1 MKSSER
7 HKLKENE
14 VASVLSRVL
23 HWVTPRL
30 NTILIVAGVLIVLLV
45 AVLIIRFQNE
55 RRDTAAGTNITK
67 TLQDLGGGSLDQVP
81 RDKIPLLEEMGKKY
95 KNTPSG
101 AVLLYRLGLM
111 YRDQNEDDKALEF
124 FNMAV
129 RSLEDKDPAYIA
141 QAGLNMKAGRYD
153 AAKEDLYR
161 ISRES
166 PLYDNALYLLYL
178 CGRGTQDESLTQK
191 AAEELSSERFSES
204 PYQKMIA
211 IREVL

>member
-14 VASVLSRVL
+14 VASALSRFL

-30 NTILIVAGVLIVLLV
+30 NTILIVAGCLIVLLV
-45 AVLIIRFQNE
+45 TMLIIRYQNE
-55 RRDTAAGTNITK
+55 RRDETAGMNITK
-67 TLQDLGGGSLDQVP
+67 ALQDLGGGSLEQVSP
-81 RDKIPLLEEMGKKY
+81 DKFSLIEELAHKY

-101 AVLLYRLGLM
+101 AVLLYRLGVM
-111 YRDQNEDDKALEF
+111 YRDKGEDEKALEF
-124 FNMAV
+124 FNMAAC
-129 RSLEDKDPAYIA
+129 SLQDKDPAYIA
-141 QAGLNMKAGRYD
+141 QAGLYMKAGRYD
-153 AAKEDLYR
+153 AAKENLYK
-161 ISRES
+161 IDKES

-178 CGRGTQDESLTQK
+178 CGRATQDESLIRR
-191 AAEELSSERFSES
+191 AAEELAAERFSES

>member
-14 VASVLSRVL
+14 VASVLSRFV

-30 NTILIVAGVLIVLLV
+30 NTILIVAGCLVVLLV
-45 AVLIIRFQNE
+45 TVLIIRFQNE

-67 TLQDLGGGSLDQVP
+67 TLQDLGGGSLGQVP
-81 RDKIPLLEEMGKKY
+81 QDKIPLIEEMARKY

-101 AVLLYRLGLM
+101 AVLLYQLGM
-111 YRDQNEDDKALEF
+111 MFRDQKQDDKALEYF
-124 FNMAV
+124 GMAV

-153 AAKEDLYR
+153 DAKADLYKIR
-161 ISRES
+161 QES
-166 PLYDNALYLLYL
+166 PLYGNALYLLYL
-178 CGRGTQDESLTQK
+178 CGRATQDESLTQK
-191 AAEELSSERFSES
+191 AAEELTSERFSES